1 MFSYGRGGGLR
12 AETFG
17 AMFSTGRGK
26 GKDKGKVF
34 GKWRLENVDIYDM
47 VPHLI
52 PKLRKKTLSKNK

>member
-1 MFSYGRGGGLR
+1 MQPPKELLPPRVVGSSYLFSYGRGGGLR

-34 GKWRLENVDIYDM
+34 GK
-47 VPHLI
+47 
-52 PKLRKKTLSKNK
+52 